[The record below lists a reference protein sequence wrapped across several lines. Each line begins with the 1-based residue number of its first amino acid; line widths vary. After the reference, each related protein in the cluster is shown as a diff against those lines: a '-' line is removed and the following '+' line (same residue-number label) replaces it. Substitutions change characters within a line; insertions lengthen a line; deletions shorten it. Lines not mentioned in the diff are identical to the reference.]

1 MSLHW
6 YVHHRQEPESYRELG
21 LFHAQSFF
29 TFQVPAPSAAL
40 QLGTGSSASGA
51 TSQQAV
57 VLRQSIEWPG
67 RMVPA
72 IRMPTESQ
80 KTEGIINPL
89 SPLRLPP
96 HGVHVFM
103 KGCWS
108 PSSSLRWHA
117 WLGIIVDTRNLFSRF
132 TCLRSIAHGDWGGG
146 AVAPAIVAWPS
157 SRERC

>member
-57 VLRQSIEWPG
+57 VL
-67 RMVPA
+67 
-72 IRMPTESQ
+72 
-80 KTEGIINPL
+80 
-89 SPLRLPP
+89 SPLRLAP

-146 AVAPAIVAWPS
+146 LLLPLLLPGPAAVSGVRTDQW
-157 SRERC
+157 EQMTLLLVD